1 MKKLLI
7 LGLLAAGLL
16 FANMK
21 LINQK
26 IKNDSIIVTFGVDSK
41 TFTAL
46 QKEKSKLKENTKK
59 SICNTPSAKIL
70 LNNYTL
76 IYNYKLNKNI
86 ITVKIDKGSCK

>member
-7 LGLLAAGLL
+7 LFIAGIL

-26 IKNDSIIVTFGVDSK
+26 IKDNSIIITFGVDSK
-41 TFTAL
+41 TFKAL
-46 QKEKSKLKENTKK
+46 KEEKSSLQENTQKSVCKSPAAKK
-59 SICNTPSAKIL
+59 L
-70 LNNYTL
+70 LNKYNL

>member
-7 LGLLAAGLL
+7 FFVAGLL

-26 IKNDSIIVTFGVDSK
+26 IQNDSIIVTFGVDSK

-46 QKEKSKLKENTKK
+46 KEEKNKLKENTKK

-70 LNNYTL
+70 LNNYNL